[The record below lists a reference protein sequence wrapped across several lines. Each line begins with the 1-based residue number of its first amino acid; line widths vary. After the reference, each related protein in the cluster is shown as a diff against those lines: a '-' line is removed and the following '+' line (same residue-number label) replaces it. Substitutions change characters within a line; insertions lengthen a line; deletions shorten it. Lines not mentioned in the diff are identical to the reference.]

1 MKKIFSKKR
10 GSWNFS
16 GRVVPNFDD
25 HINKSV
31 PFYSTGHK
39 IISQLSDFFL
49 KNNSICYDLGFSTA
63 ELLIKL
69 SKFSNKKV
77 KFIGIDS
84 EKDMV
89 FYSKKKIKKKKIT
102 NINILH
108 RDLTQINLK
117 NSDLIISYYTIQF
130 ISSKFRQKIL
140 NNIYNSL
147 NWGGA
152 FIYFEKIRGADAR
165 FQDIFTSL
173 YNDFKEGNGLSA
185 NEIVGK
191 EKTLRG
197 VLDPFSEKG
206 NFGLLKRSGFEDI
219 QSIFQ
224 YLNFK
229 GYLCIK

>member
-1 MKKIFSKKR
+1 MKKI
-10 GSWNFS
+10 W
-16 GRVVPNFDD
+16 
-25 HINKSV
+25 
-31 PFYSTGHK
+31 
-39 IISQLSDFFL
+39 FF
-49 KNNSICYDLGFSTA
+49 I
-63 ELLIKL
+63 
-69 SKFSNKKV
+69 V
-77 KFIGIDS
+77 
-84 EKDMV
+84 
-89 FYSKKKIKKKKIT
+89 KKKLKKKKIT

-185 NEIVGK
+185 NEIIGK

-206 NFGLLKRSGFEDI
+206 NLGLLKRSGFEDI